1 MLAPTHHKTETDNR
15 QELEL
20 VNYLW
25 ETEVMPR
32 LPADLEEQAQQ
43 HKALQRKRKL
53 NNSYDLLRALLAY
66 ALAGL
71 STRQWGSWAVITG
84 LADIS
89 SQGWAKWLSKSGAWL
104 EWLFA
109 ELIAVE
115 PLPAS
120 LFGQARPRIL
130 LIDATSLGQLGGTG
144 DDWRLHTAYNLMAGR
159 IAQVSLT
166 DRSQGEKLSHF
177 ELQPGD
183 IAVTDRGY
191 GYRSSISTAD
201 QAQADV
207 VVRIQPDKF
216 PLEDE
221 TGQRLAVWPL
231 LKAASHTAQIWE
243 LPAYCTDQQQTY
255 AVRLIAGQLPQE
267 QADLA
272 RKRLKDKA
280 RKKGQTLS
288 AKQSLLSG
296 WVLLITT
303 LDPTDWSATDLL
315 RLYRARWQIELL
327 FKRIKQMLRMHT
339 INCTRPD
346 RVAATIRALLI
357 AWVLQE
363 SQATQVRQLLEQT
376 RQAAQ
381 STIIAWPALQPISSW
396 SLHKLCLQTLTHQV
410 LGYWSMARLRAC
422 LPRLLRFLTTK
433 HRHRLHQETD
443 VRLWLDRLL
452 AKQSAQILELAA

>member
-1 MLAPTHHKTETDNR
+1 
-15 QELEL
+15 L
-20 VNYLW
+20 VNDLW
-25 ETEVMPR
+25 ETEVKPQ
-32 LPADLEEQAQQ
+32 LPADLEEQARH

-109 ELIAVE
+109 ELTALD
-115 PLPAS
+115 PLTGP
-120 LFGQARPRIL
+120 LFSQSPKRIL
-130 LIDATSLGQLGGTG
+130 LIDATRLGQLGGTG

-159 IAQVSLT
+159 IAQVRLT

-177 ELQPGD
+177 KLQPGD
-183 IAVTDRGY
+183 IVVTDRGY
-191 GYRSSISTAD
+191 GCRRSISIAH
-201 QAQADV
+201 QAQAEV
-207 VVRIQPDKF
+207 VLRIQPDKF
-216 PLEDE
+216 PLEDDH
-221 TGQRLAVWPL
+221 GRRVAVWPL
-231 LKAASHTAQIWE
+231 LKAGRNKAQVWE
-243 LPAYCTDQQQTY
+243 LQAYCTDQKQTY
-255 AVRLIAGQLPQE
+255 AVRLIACQLPQE

-272 RKRLKDKA
+272 RKRLKDRA
-280 RKKGQTLS
+280 RKKGKTLS
-288 AKQSLLSG
+288 AKQSLLAG

-303 LDPTDWSATDLL
+303 LAPPDWSAADLV

-327 FKRIKQMLRMHT
+327 FKRIKQMLKMHT

-346 RVAATIRALLI
+346 RAQATIYALLV

-363 SQATQVRQLLEQT
+363 SQAAQIRHLLEQT
-376 RQAAQ
+376 RRAAQ
-381 STIIAWPALQPISSW
+381 SSINIWPPLQPLSRW
-396 SLHKLCLQTLTHQV
+396 LLHKLCLQTLKHQV

-433 HRHRLHQETD
+433 HRQRLHQETD
-443 VRLWLDRLL
+443 VCLWLHRLL
-452 AKQSAQILELAA
+452 NKQSTQLLDLAA